1 MNVVGACPPL
11 VDHRIGTNHMVI
23 GKQVGVTELLD
34 TLGVGAHR
42 TNVTT
47 ELGLGEYDADL
58 HQVLATQ
65 AVNPIPTSGTY
76 QVHRIARPQAYAR
89 PVTAVGQKD

>member
-1 MNVVGACPPL
+1 
-11 VDHRIGTNHMVI
+11 MVI

-34 TLGVGAHR
+34 TLGVGAHG

-58 HQVLATQ
+58 HQVLA
-65 AVNPIPTSGTY
+65 ANLVDAMRTSGTY
-76 QVHRIARPQAYAR
+76 QGCR
-89 PVTAVGQKD
+89 